1 MNNILFQ
8 DQDILV
14 IEKPTGVIVNNAATT
29 DNDLTV
35 QTQVKE
41 FIEDT
46 EDPDDSEYTDRGGV
60 VHRID
65 KDTSGVLLIAKNAGA
80 FKDLQKQFKDRT
92 VEKVYFAIV
101 HGALKE
107 NSILVNA
114 PLGRNP
120 NNRFKFAIVHS
131 GKPAET
137 RFEQI
142 CYYSWENSTFS
153 LIKAKPK
160 TGRTHQIRVHLTA
173 LNCPIVGDPVY
184 LSKKSYEQDQ
194 RFISRML
201 LHAHQISFIHPVT
214 KEKVT
219 ITSPLPSEFLI
230 FDPYKI

>member
-14 IEKPTGVIVNNAATT
+14 IEKPFGVIVNNAATT

-35 QTQVKE
+35 QTQVKD

-46 EDPDDSEYTDRGGV
+46 EDPDDFEFNDRGGV

-65 KDTSGVLLIAKNAGA
+65 KDTSGVLLIAKNANS
-80 FKDLQKQFKDRT
+80 FRDLQKQFKERT
-92 VEKVYFAIV
+92 VEKTYFAVV

-107 NSILVNA
+107 GSVLVNA
-114 PLGRNP
+114 PIARNP

-137 RFEQI
+137 RLEQVST
-142 CYYSWENSTFS
+142 YNWEDNIFS
-153 LIKAKPK
+153 LIIAKPK

-194 RFISRML
+194 RFVSRML
-201 LHAHQISFIHPVT
+201 LHAHQISFIHPTT
-214 KEKVT
+214 KEALT
-219 ITSPLPSEFLI
+219 ITSPLPQEFLV
-230 FDPYKI
+230 FDSHKV